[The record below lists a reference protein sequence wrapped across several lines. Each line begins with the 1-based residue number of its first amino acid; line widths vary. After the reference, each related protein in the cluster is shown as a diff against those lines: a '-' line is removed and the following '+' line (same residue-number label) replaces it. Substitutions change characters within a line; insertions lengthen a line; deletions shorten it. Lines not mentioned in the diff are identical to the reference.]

1 MSQNK
6 KEYSF
11 KSSGVKRS
19 AKLQRRA
26 VFQERNRQ
34 KPVGIKTPLALSRS
48 SSSLLTMHND
58 AAEQIR
64 DNFRNMLMTNHGER
78 LGRFD
83 YGANLLP
90 IAFELASEDGDL
102 EAQERIRTATT
113 KFFPFIKLISFEPL
127 IEKFDDDHVLKIGA
141 RVTYQIPSHAPD
153 RTFAVEFIIHYSG

>member
-19 AKLQRRA
+19 AKLQRRLITD
-26 VFQERNRQ
+26 NREKQ
-34 KPVGIKTPLALSRS
+34 KPVGIKTPLALSRANA
-48 SSSLLTMHND
+48 SLLTMHKD
-58 AAEQIR
+58 PAEQIR

-90 IAFELASEDGDL
+90 LAFELATEDGDL
-102 EAQERIRTATT
+102 EAQERIRTATI

-127 IEKFDDDHVLKIGA
+127 IEKFDDEHVLKIGA
-141 RVTYQIPSHAPD
+141 SVTYQIPKHAPD
-153 RTFAVEFIIHYSG
+153 KTFAVEFIIHYSG